1 MDTCKRMWSEN
12 QIGEIAKKNA
22 APAKLYAHNIS
33 LISKNL
39 SQLDITFLFTIYLHT
54 DISITS
60 LSQIFSLYELY
71 GYIPASGY
79 IVDKA
84 DGNIKKG
91 IAISYYVSEQMLNF
105 YDISNGTVFAYY
117 DTSKIDVSDMVIE
130 V

>member
-12 QIGEIAKKNA
+12 QIGEIAKKNG
-22 APAKLYAHNIS
+22 AKLYAHNIS
-33 LISKNL
+33 LSSKNL
-39 SQLDITFLFTIYLHT
+39 SQVEITFLFTIYLHT
-54 DISITS
+54 DTSITK
-60 LSQIFSLYELY
+60 LSQILSLYELY

-84 DGNIKKG
+84 DCNIKKG

-105 YDISNGTVFAYY
+105 YDISNGTEFAYY
-117 DTSKIDVSDMVIE
+117 DTSKIAVSDTVIE